1 MQEDGYSG
9 ALVEQISLPFLHT
22 QVLLLCVLAVM
33 VAYTTLRHTR
43 SRRGSPLFPA
53 KKMRYSGIATWLLLI
68 TVPALVWVVAVAPY
82 AVCYSSPAALVIGLA
97 LWLLVS
103 FFMSMAA
110 LSDPG
115 VILRAAPGWT
125 LPAADEVS
133 LTIVNGVELELK
145 FCPTCG
151 IVRPPR
157 ASHDRKTDRCVQK
170 FDHFCVFIGNSV
182 GRDNYHWFLC
192 FIGLTASSAAFF
204 VAYCLFHV
212 IHLADRLEHEGGTS
226 SDMAFGKAIGQ
237 AILSVVIGMYF
248 AVMGT
253 LVTLLFVLHCYLV
266 STGQTTSEF
275 MKGSWK
281 KTRNPFDK
289 GLRLNWVDLL
299 CGADSG
305 GTTCTRR
312 SKCDIIQPRSA
323 SELPCAALEIGRV
336 ELGEYVG
343 TKIYSP
349 RDEDP
354 APVFVTT
361 KTPPGRVASAEFLL
375 HLGDKVMATTLS
387 EKMLKKSLHK
397 ALIDPFLKH
406 YKTTTQ
412 SRARGGA
419 ELWVWLARS
428 SCERRETS
436 RDFQFTEKSDTLER
450 SCVVRCSL
458 RSRRHFFA
466 RVNKCRHLR
475 ATHLCATLL
484 LKGY

>member
-1 MQEDGYSG
+1 M
-9 ALVEQISLPFLHT
+9 ALWCRPKVADLTAFLTT
-22 QVLLLCVLAVM
+22 QVLLLCVLAVL
-33 VAYTTLRHTR
+33 VAYTSLRHAR

-53 KKMRYSGIATWLLLI
+53 KKMRYTGVVTWLLLI
-68 TVPALVWVVAVAPY
+68 TVPALLWVVAVAPY
-82 AVCYSSPAALVIGLA
+82 AVCYSSPVALVIGIA

-103 FFMSMAA
+103 FAMSMAA

-115 VILRAAPGWT
+115 VIPRSALGSVP
-125 LPAADEVS
+125 ADEVC
-133 LTIVNGVELELK
+133 LTRRVNGVELELK
-145 FCPTCG
+145 FCATCG

-157 ASHDRKTDRCVQK
+157 ASHDRKTDRCVHK

-182 GRDNYHWFLC
+182 GRNNYRDFLC
-192 FIGLTASSAAFF
+192 FIGLTSLSAVYFF
-204 VAYCLFHV
+204 AYCLFHV

-226 SDMAFGKAIGQ
+226 SDVAFGKAIGQ

-289 GLRLNWVDLL
+289 GLRSNWVDLL
-299 CGADSG
+299 CGADG
-305 GTTCTRR
+305 EGTTCTRR
-312 SKCDIIQPRSA
+312 SKCDIQPRSA
-323 SELPCAALEIGRV
+323 PELPCAGLDTGRV

-349 RDEDP
+349 RDDRGGEDAP
-354 APVFVTT
+354 ASAGYVAE
-361 KTPPGRVASAEFLL
+361 TPPGRVASAEFLL
-375 HLGDKVMATTLS
+375 HLGDKVVSTTLS

-406 YKTTTQ
+406 NKTSGSAMKIDKVMVDGEQADVTRPA
-412 SRARGGA
+412 SSFVKHADRAVSVQLVPMGDPRI
-419 ELWVWLARS
+419 
-428 SCERRETS
+428 
-436 RDFQFTEKSDTLER
+436 
-450 SCVVRCSL
+450 
-458 RSRRHFFA
+458 
-466 RVNKCRHLR
+466 
-475 ATHLCATLL
+475 
-484 LKGY
+484 